1 MDIQGYILDHWMG
14 KMSAEHPVLMV
25 YDKEGVYYDLLP
37 LLKERGVKVIDTTQ
51 AHLHARLSAQRYWCK
66 ELSLNKGARMVIYRK
81 RTMPNSNRLWVEEPY
96 AAFMKGGC
104 VFPQGP
110 QDMYENIC
118 RSFLPAKQNELNQ
131 LFEVGIPSFNLVNA
145 LLDGAAYPELEQL
158 TGGKSVTE
166 TTIGLL
172 SLNSCADMKWQKEWK
187 AFSEAQFPGL
197 DTSGSTLQEIQSK
210 LWSYLLFS
218 EFVFDLPEALPDNL
232 KSVSIAPVEMKEK
245 VYLICDQLRNR
256 IDLRER
262 YVKAANKVTEQ
273 LGLTDAFAKAKHLGM
288 RVTFNFENSVE
299 YDRFISCLKEGK
311 QEEAH
316 AMLDKNKKD
325 VWYQE
330 NAEVAIFWNLAEQ
343 VIRLIDSVNKGIKAD
358 GTLKELVEWYAASG
372 CEADGA
378 FRKYHTERL
387 GAMSMPR
394 QEKQL
399 TEYLN
404 TQYSD
409 LTERAVKIYQD
420 SILQVKDEKELRNQG
435 CLEIVYPA
443 LKEGKRVVLVT
454 VDAFRY
460 EMGKTFAE
468 RIERSFRDRVSFV
481 PKVSYLPSVTRFG
494 MANHLGNIVL
504 CVQDGKLEP
513 MIEQD
518 IVSTTT
524 ERINYLKKA
533 TQVEVQDI
541 RLDEFDATAIEE
553 STRLLVVRSLAI
565 DSAGEKDKLN
575 GLGTMEREMI
585 RLAKMLDDC
594 KRLKFDLAVLV
605 ADHGFMIQPAF
616 RKGDLIE
623 KPAGSDIVLTE
634 SRMLAGSI
642 NDSEY
647 TLTFAPSELGANVN
661 AMKLSYAKNFTVF
674 TNGEVYFHE
683 GLSLQENVVPMITV
697 KLQEEKKQQ
706 SFHVELKYKGKTEGT
721 VYSRRPMID
730 INTAFSDLF
739 ADDVNIKLIIS
750 GDNGDVIGK
759 PEGKFYNDVT
769 ELIDI
774 PSGATAIRQ
783 PISIEDEYYGN
794 SIIITALHPETNA
807 TLSTLKLNFEN
818 D

>member
-1 MDIQGYILDHWMG
+1 M
-14 KMSAEHPVLMV
+14 
-25 YDKEGVYYDLLP
+25 
-37 LLKERGVKVIDTTQ
+37 
-51 AHLHARLSAQRYWCK
+51 
-66 ELSLNKGARMVIYRK
+66 
-81 RTMPNSNRLWVEEPY
+81 
-96 AAFMKGGC
+96 
-104 VFPQGP
+104 
-110 QDMYENIC
+110 
-118 RSFLPAKQNELNQ
+118 
-131 LFEVGIPSFNLVNA
+131 
-145 LLDGAAYPELEQL
+145 
-158 TGGKSVTE
+158 
-166 TTIGLL
+166 
-172 SLNSCADMKWQKEWK
+172 
-187 AFSEAQFPGL
+187 
-197 DTSGSTLQEIQSK
+197 
-210 LWSYLLFS
+210 WSYLLFS

-311 QEEAH
+311 QDEAH

-358 GTLKELVEWYAASG
+358 GTLRELVEWYAASG

-404 TQYSD
+404 TQYRD
-409 LTERAVKIYQD
+409 FTERAVKIYQD
-420 SILQVKDEKELRNQG
+420 SILQIKDEKELSNQG

-460 EMGKTFAE
+460 EMGKTFAV

-494 MANHLGNIVL
+494 MANHLGDIVL

-616 RKGDLIE
+616 RKGDLIG

-661 AMKLSYAKNFTVF
+661 AMKLSYAKNFTIF

-706 SFHVELKYKGKTEGT
+706 TFHVELKYKGKIDGT

-730 INTAFSDLF
+730 INTTFSDLF
-739 ADDVNIKLIIS
+739 ADDVNIKLVIS
-750 GDNGDVIGK
+750 GDNGVVIGK

-769 ELIDI
+769 ELVDI

-783 PISIEDEYYGN
+783 PISIEDEYYGS
-794 SIIITALHPETNA
+794 SITITALHPETNA

>member
-1 MDIQGYILDHWMG
+1 MG

-25 YDKEGVYYDLLP
+25 YDKDGIYYDLLP
-37 LLKERGVKVIDTTQ
+37 MLKERGVKVIDTTQ

-66 ELSLNKGARMVIYRK
+66 DLSLNKDNRMVIYRK
-81 RTMPNSNRLWVEEPY
+81 RTMPNNNRQWVEEPY
-96 AAFMKGGC
+96 AAFLKGGC
-104 VFPQGP
+104 IFPQGP

-118 RSFLPAKQNELNQ
+118 RSFLPAKQTELNQ
-131 LFEVGIPSFNLVNA
+131 LFETGTPGFNLVNA

-158 TGGKSVTE
+158 TGGKSITE
-166 TTIGLL
+166 TTVGLL
-172 SLNSCADMKWQKEWK
+172 SISSCTDMKWQKEWK
-187 AFSEAQFPGL
+187 TFSEAQFPGL

-210 LWSYLLFS
+210 LWTYLLFS

-232 KSVSIAPVEMKEK
+232 KSVRIAPEEMKEK

-262 YVKAANKVTEQ
+262 YVRVANKVTEQ

-311 QEEAH
+311 QNEAH

-330 NAEVAIFWNLAEQ
+330 DAEVAVFWNLAEQ
-343 VIRLIDSVNKGIKAD
+343 VIQLVDCVNKGIKAD

-394 QEKQL
+394 QEKLL

-404 TQYSD
+404 AQYRD
-409 LTERAVKIYQD
+409 FTERAVKVYQD
-420 SILQVKDEKELRNQG
+420 FILQVKDEKELRNQG
-435 CLEIVYPA
+435 CPEIVYPA

-468 RIERSFRDRVSFV
+468 RIERSYRDRVTLV
-481 PKVSYLPSVTRFG
+481 PKVSYLPSITRFG
-494 MANHLGNIVL
+494 MANHLDDIVL
-504 CVQDGKLEP
+504 CQQDGRLEP
-513 MIEQD
+513 MIDLEV
-518 IVSTTT
+518 VSTPAD
-524 ERINYLKKA
+524 RINYLKKK

-553 STRLLVVRSLAI
+553 SIRLLVVRSLAI

-575 GLGTMEREMI
+575 GLATMEREMI
-585 RLAKMLDDC
+585 SLAKMLDDC

-605 ADHGFMIQPAF
+605 ADHGFMLQPAF
-616 RKGDLIE
+616 RKGDLID
-623 KPAGSDIVLTE
+623 KPAGSDVVLTE

-642 NDSEY
+642 NESQN
-647 TLTFAPSELGANVN
+647 TLTFAPAELGANVS

-697 KLQEEKKQQ
+697 KLQEEKKQLAY
-706 SFHVELKYKGKTEGT
+706 HVELKYKGKTEGT
-721 VYSRRPMID
+721 VYGLRPLID
-730 INTAFSDLF
+730 INTTFSDLF
-739 ADDVNIKLIIS
+739 ADDVNVKLIIS
-750 GDNGDVIGK
+750 GEDGTVIGK
-759 PEGKFYNDVT
+759 PVGKFYNDVT
-769 ELIDI
+769 ELVDI
-774 PSGATAIRQ
+774 PSGATSIRQ
-783 PISIEDEYYGN
+783 PVNIEEDYHGGSIT
-794 SIIITALHPETNA
+794 ITALNPETNA
-807 TLSTLKLNFEN
+807 TLSTLKLDFEI

>member
-1 MDIQGYILDHWMG
+1 
-14 KMSAEHPVLMV
+14 
-25 YDKEGVYYDLLP
+25 
-37 LLKERGVKVIDTTQ
+37 
-51 AHLHARLSAQRYWCK
+51 
-66 ELSLNKGARMVIYRK
+66 
-81 RTMPNSNRLWVEEPY
+81 
-96 AAFMKGGC
+96 
-104 VFPQGP
+104 
-110 QDMYENIC
+110 
-118 RSFLPAKQNELNQ
+118 
-131 LFEVGIPSFNLVNA
+131 
-145 LLDGAAYPELEQL
+145 
-158 TGGKSVTE
+158 
-166 TTIGLL
+166 
-172 SLNSCADMKWQKEWK
+172 
-187 AFSEAQFPGL
+187 
-197 DTSGSTLQEIQSK
+197 
-210 LWSYLLFS
+210 
-218 EFVFDLPEALPDNL
+218 
-232 KSVSIAPVEMKEK
+232 MKEK

-311 QEEAH
+311 QDEAH

-358 GTLKELVEWYAASG
+358 GTLRELVEWYAASG

-404 TQYSD
+404 TQYRD
-409 LTERAVKIYQD
+409 FTERAVKIYQD
-420 SILQVKDEKELRNQG
+420 SILQIKDEKELSNQG

-460 EMGKTFAE
+460 EMGKTFAV

-494 MANHLGNIVL
+494 MANHLGDIVL

-616 RKGDLIE
+616 RKGDLIG

-661 AMKLSYAKNFTVF
+661 AMKLSYAKNFTIF

-706 SFHVELKYKGKTEGT
+706 TFHVELKYKGKIDGT

-730 INTAFSDLF
+730 INTTFSDLF
-739 ADDVNIKLIIS
+739 ADDVNIKLVIS
-750 GDNGDVIGK
+750 GDNGVVIGK

-769 ELIDI
+769 ELVDI

-783 PISIEDEYYGN
+783 PISIEDEYYGS
-794 SIIITALHPETNA
+794 SITITALHPETNA

>member
-1 MDIQGYILDHWMG
+1 M
-14 KMSAEHPVLMV
+14 
-25 YDKEGVYYDLLP
+25 
-37 LLKERGVKVIDTTQ
+37 
-51 AHLHARLSAQRYWCK
+51 
-66 ELSLNKGARMVIYRK
+66 
-81 RTMPNSNRLWVEEPY
+81 
-96 AAFMKGGC
+96 
-104 VFPQGP
+104 
-110 QDMYENIC
+110 
-118 RSFLPAKQNELNQ
+118 
-131 LFEVGIPSFNLVNA
+131 
-145 LLDGAAYPELEQL
+145 
-158 TGGKSVTE
+158 
-166 TTIGLL
+166 
-172 SLNSCADMKWQKEWK
+172 
-187 AFSEAQFPGL
+187 
-197 DTSGSTLQEIQSK
+197 
-210 LWSYLLFS
+210 
-218 EFVFDLPEALPDNL
+218 
-232 KSVSIAPVEMKEK
+232 
-245 VYLICDQLRNR
+245 
-256 IDLRER
+256 
-262 YVKAANKVTEQ
+262 
-273 LGLTDAFAKAKHLGM
+273 
-288 RVTFNFENSVE
+288 
-299 YDRFISCLKEGK
+299 
-311 QEEAH
+311 
-316 AMLDKNKKD
+316 
-325 VWYQE
+325 
-330 NAEVAIFWNLAEQ
+330 
-343 VIRLIDSVNKGIKAD
+343 
-358 GTLKELVEWYAASG
+358 EWYAASG

-404 TQYSD
+404 TQYRD
-409 LTERAVKIYQD
+409 FTERAVKIYQD

-494 MANHLGNIVL
+494 MANHLGDIVL

-524 ERINYLKKA
+524 ERINYLKRA

-647 TLTFAPSELGANVN
+647 TLTFAPSELGANVS

-706 SFHVELKYKGKTEGT
+706 SFHVELKYKGKTDGT

-730 INTAFSDLF
+730 INTTFSDLF
-739 ADDVNIKLIIS
+739 ADDVNIKLVIS
-750 GDNGDVIGK
+750 GDNGVVIGK

-769 ELIDI
+769 ELVDI

-783 PISIEDEYYGN
+783 PISIEDEYYGS